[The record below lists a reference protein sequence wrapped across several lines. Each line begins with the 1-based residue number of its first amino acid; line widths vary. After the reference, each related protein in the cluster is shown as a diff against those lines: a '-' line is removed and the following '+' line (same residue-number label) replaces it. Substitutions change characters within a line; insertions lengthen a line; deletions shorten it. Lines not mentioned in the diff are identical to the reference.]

1 MFCASNE
8 KIGKLEG
15 TDLDTTAVS
24 LCSCM
29 SQISNQKKK
38 TSPIPQN
45 WQKYFQVV
53 FDKVDLGDGDDH
65 DDEDGSVEEVPISD
79 KSVDVVSVSDDDDMP
94 NSKDLLNSPDPE
106 LFALLNPQRSTRCTS
121 KTPEL
126 SHKDFT

>member
-1 MFCASNE
+1 M
-8 KIGKLEG
+8 
-15 TDLDTTAVS
+15 
-24 LCSCM
+24 
-29 SQISNQKKK
+29 
-38 TSPIPQN
+38 
-45 WQKYFQVV
+45 V